1 MSRSGL
7 RRRAH
12 QSLVVVSLWLSV
24 FVCMTTSNLLL
35 LEHVQRLL
43 SQTQEVTNTSIAHYK
58 MILRGI
64 FDSIPIVPQ
73 TSKTSDGNPLTTLT
87 SNYLC
92 LQCPSTVTEE
102 ERLKHGNKKM
112 HRFCMSWIHSV
123 LGVVS

>member
-1 MSRSGL
+1 M
-7 RRRAH
+7 A
-12 QSLVVVSLWLSV
+12 VVSLPR
-24 FVCMTTSNLLL
+24 FVRLGGTASNLLA
-35 LEHVQRLL
+35 EHVQRLL
-43 SQTQEVTNTSIAHYK
+43 SQTQEVTNTSVAHYK

-73 TSKTSDGNPLTTLT
+73 TSKSSDGNAITTLT

-112 HRFCMSWIHSV
+112 HRFCT
-123 LGVVS
+123 L